1 MDELTIEPNISGKIF
16 STLSS
21 LANLVTPITPNR
33 KFSTTSSGKFAA
45 TYQQTFNLGQQIS

>member
-1 MDELTIEPNISGKIF
+1 MDELTIEPNTSGKIL

-21 LANLVTPITPNR
+21 LANFVTPITPNR

>member
-1 MDELTIEPNISGKIF
+1 MDELTIEPNISGKYF

-21 LANLVTPITPNR
+21 LANFITPITPNR

-45 TYQQTFNLGQQIS
+45 TYQQIFNLGQRIS